1 MGIKQDGTLWSWGS
15 NNNGGLG
22 QGSTGSKRTPLQI
35 GNATNWV
42 AVSAGFLHSLAM
54 KADGSVYAW
63 GANSYG
69 ELGIGNK
76 QDQLVPVQV
85 K

>member
-1 MGIKQDGTLWSWGS
+1 MFD
-15 NNNGGLG
+15 
-22 QGSTGSKRTPLQI
+22 
-35 GNATNWV
+35 
-42 AVSAGFLHSLAM
+42 SLAM
-54 KADGSVYAW
+54 NADGIVFGW

-76 QDQLVPVQV
+76 QDQVLPIQA

>member
-1 MGIKQDGTLWSWGS
+1 M
-15 NNNGGLG
+15 
-22 QGSTGSKRTPLQI
+22 
-35 GNATNWV
+35 
-42 AVSAGFLHSLAM
+42 F
-54 KADGSVYAW
+54 AW

-76 QDQLVPVQV
+76 EGQLAPVQI